1 MSGNSVDP
9 NEDKF
14 ILGIH
19 NGLESGVCLFKNGK
33 ILEAVSEER
42 FNYIKV
48 FAGIPKLA
56 YEYVLKKHKIKPEN
70 IESVV
75 YSRVTFKNNWLKYS
89 IKIFKK
95 LIFSIILNPLTIKV
109 FFHRIKT
116 ELHDEIFKKEFYQW
130 IQSLGISKNKIV
142 LLEHHKAH
150 AWSAFACSPFN
161 EAIVITADGRGDFKS
176 TTISE
181 ASLTNGIKELDFLS
195 SFDSLGFLYAQVT
208 KYLGFRPHRHEGK
221 VTGLAAF
228 GDPNK
233 TIEFFNEMVSWNKIL
248 GHWSTNLNLY
258 SPHNIN
264 DLKSFKNKLNK
275 FKKEDIAAGVQKHC
289 EDLIVKYIK
298 HWLKKINKKD
308 PINICLA
315 GGLFANVKINQNIS
329 EIKGIKNIFVFPNM
343 GDGGLTVGGACYQNY
358 LKTNKVKVDFST
370 VYLGDEFNNEQIL
383 NFLNNEKEKI
393 SFNKMQDRSNEI
405 SKVLEEGKV
414 VGYFDGRMEF
424 GPRALGARSILVN
437 ARKKSINDDLNNR
450 LERTEFMPFAP
461 VTPEKFASEAY
472 EDWKPE
478 HVASHFMTRTYNC
491 KTDFI
496 LKHPAVVHIDGTARP
511 QIIKAEHNQRYYD
524 VIKTYCERNN
534 EKALINTSFN
544 AHEQPIVIS
553 PDLAI
558 KCLVENRIDILVLSD
573 YIVRRK

>member
-358 LKTNKVKVDFST
+358 LLTGKAKVDFST
-370 VYLGDEFNNEQIL
+370 AYLGEEFNNEQIL
-383 NFLNNEKEKI
+383 NFLNIEKEKI
-393 SFNKMQDRSNEI
+393 SFNKMQDRSSEI
-405 SKVLEEGKV
+405 SKELEEGKV

-461 VTPEKFASEAY
+461 VTPEEFASESY
-472 EDWKPE
+472 ENWSSD

-491 KTDFI
+491 KIDFI

-511 QIIKAEHNQRYYD
+511 QIIKAKHNQRYYD
-524 VIKTYCERNN
+524 VIKKYCDRNN

-558 KCLVENRIDILVLSD
+558 NCLLENRIDILVLSD